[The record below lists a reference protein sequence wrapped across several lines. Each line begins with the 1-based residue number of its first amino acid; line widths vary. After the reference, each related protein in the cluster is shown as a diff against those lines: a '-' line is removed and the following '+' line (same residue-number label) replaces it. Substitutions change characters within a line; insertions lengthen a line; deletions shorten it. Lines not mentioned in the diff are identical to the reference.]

1 MKVDLEDYYF
11 LWDSS
16 GSMVFFRDMELVDAP
31 TIFLALGSPTP
42 YEPLSIGQFYVSMQV
57 GNSIKLSSEFTYALG
72 NNFGFS
78 SSYNRIDLQL
88 APDDRTAFGRL
99 VKLIEGHG
107 FDVKV
112 EGPYS
117 YIVGHYTGPDGGV
130 AGHLKDMSLKTG
142 APVHARG
149 MVMRTKPISTSA

>member
-1 MKVDLEDYYF
+1 MLFGSGGIRQLRAPDFNLLEPPQLSEAIITLWNMKVDLEDYHF

-42 YEPLSIGQFYVSMQV
+42 YEPLSIGQFHVSMQV
-57 GNSIKLSSEFTYALG
+57 GNSIKPSSEFTYALG

-99 VKLIEGHG
+99 VKLDRRAWI
-107 FDVKV
+107 
-112 EGPYS
+112 
-117 YIVGHYTGPDGGV
+117 
-130 AGHLKDMSLKTG
+130 
-142 APVHARG
+142 
-149 MVMRTKPISTSA
+149 